1 MEDTARKIA
10 KAFYGENYDHS
21 KYEIILEWLN
31 DSKTL
36 FERLKDFLKQYAE
49 EKKNE

>member
-10 KAFYGENYDHS
+10 KAFYGENYDPS

-31 DSKTL
+31 DFKKL
-36 FERLKDFLKQYAE
+36 FERFHDFIKQYVE
-49 EKKNE
+49 EKKDD